1 MSPRDSKKLVNEL
14 IVSDLECACLPP
26 LSATINHEK
35 SDRKW
40 LIKKEMLWAAISW
53 VTMGR
58 RQPLTASRNRFLIPA
73 PWTKATTIDRIETKL
88 PGNSFSFL
96 FFSLLRGRSLKLII
110 SYIFRIQTRLVII
123 LRPLMT
129 MAIEIQPIN
138 TN

>member
-1 MSPRDSKKLVNEL
+1 VANKKRNAVGRNQLG
-14 IVSDLECACLPP
+14 
-26 LSATINHEK
+26 
-35 SDRKW
+35 
-40 LIKKEMLWAAISW
+40 
-53 VTMGR
+53 TMGR
-58 RQPLTASRNRFLIPA
+58 RQPLATSRNRFLIPA